1 MSEVSSAAP
10 AAPTTAPS
18 APQNAK
24 APSEGQTPPNTP
36 YNTQNGAQNSHN
48 NTSNEV
54 QKPIKKKYQYKADG
68 QDVAEELDDSEIA
81 NRLSLAK
88 AAQKRMMEAGQTKK
102 QAEEF
107 FKRLKEN
114 PLDILGDDRVMGK
127 QKFREIAEKYLIEQM
142 QLEQMTPEERAR
154 LDKDNKLNE
163 YERQERERAEQEQKR
178 QAQQQ
183 EQIWAERYEKTIID
197 TLEKTK
203 LPKNPRTI
211 ARMAQAMQTALKHGI
226 DADSTLLAEMV
237 TGDYKNELTSIIGES
252 GPEQLIA
259 MFGEDIINKIRRYD
273 LQRYSAKNPEPVK
286 TTQQSSTPRQV
297 SQPISSREFTESLR
311 AKFQK

>member
-10 AAPTTAPS
+10 AAPTTAP
-18 APQNAK
+18 QAK
-24 APSEGQTPPNTP
+24 APNGGQSPQNTP
-36 YNTQNGAQNSHN
+36 NNTQNGVQKDTNSHT
-48 NTSNEV
+48 NTPNEV
-54 QKPIKKKYQYKADG
+54 QKPTKKKYQYKADG

-142 QLEQMTPEERAR
+142 QLEQMSPEERAR

-259 MFGEDIINKIRRYD
+259 MFGEDLINKIRRYD

-286 TTQQSSTPRQV
+286 PRTQPSNSIPSPAPT
-297 SQPISSREFTESLR
+297 SAREFTEALR